1 MSDQNKRKIE
11 LLAPGGDA
19 DCVKAAISARAD
31 AVYCG
36 LGSFNA
42 RQRASNLSLEELGE
56 LVVIAAQH
64 TCKLYL
70 TLNTLVFDSEIP
82 EILTILEGVYKA
94 GIRTIIVQ
102 DLGLLHI
109 IKSNFPEIEV
119 HASTQLTT
127 HNKGQISFLS
137 RFGVAQVNLSRE
149 LSASEIQPLCDAA
162 HELNM
167 KVEVF
172 VHGAFCISFSGQCYM
187 SSNLC
192 GKSGNRGAC
201 VQPCRRLYSLPHAK
215 SGTSA
220 KAIFNLKDNFVFS
233 EADSLYNAGVD
244 SFKIEGRIK
253 KFPYVYN
260 VTSAWRDQIDALET
274 GREIRRD
281 DKRLSAVFNRK
292 FTSGYA
298 KGAIGEEMF
307 IDSSRDQSLKHIANV
322 AGYWADKKVLTLDT
336 DANLDENTEV
346 LIYTPD
352 FTFICKG
359 VCTKKIRSFEYQF
372 SIEHKLKGLIQDG
385 YQVFTQEISDDA
397 DRIKAIIDTM
407 HPVKIPLT
415 IKVSG
420 SVGEP
425 LRAVFQ
431 SPSDSVTLLSQLP
444 LSEASNRPLDKES
457 IMAQFSRLG
466 ATPFAIDSL
475 DVSEL
480 GVNCFIPQKE
490 LNRLR
495 CAAVEKL
502 SGITIDAS
510 RFAVPLI
517 AGDASQKPNV
527 RKVHFVDSL
536 SAGSIQGDTKFA
548 IVALIIPNCIENSDT
563 LAASINA
570 SKNVIPFFS
579 SVYIGKDFT
588 NAVGLLEKLD
598 RRMIITDNT
607 GIADVASR
615 SGRKWIAGPGFN
627 IVNSYAV
634 KALTTVNG
642 FCGVFIS
649 SEFSKDEIG
658 TVQIPSGI
666 DLWQPVNYKK
676 PIMTTR
682 QCLIRNISGCVKK
695 ECDNQC
701 LPKCN
706 RSATVTNTQG
716 KQFTVVKKPGFYTVV
731 MS

>member
-1 MSDQNKRKIE
+1 MSDQKKRNVE

-19 DCVKAAISARAD
+19 DCVKAAISAGAD

-42 RQRASNLSLEELGE
+42 RQRASNLSLEELQD
-56 LVVIAAQH
+56 LVTVAAQH
-64 TCKLYL
+64 GSKLYL
-70 TLNTLVFDSEIP
+70 TLNTLVFDHEIP
-82 EILTILEGVYKA
+82 EILTMLEGVYKA
-94 GIRTIIVQ
+94 GVRVIIVQ
-102 DLGLLHI
+102 DLGLLHL

-127 HNKGQISFLS
+127 HNEGQITFLS

-149 LSASEIQPLCDAA
+149 LSTKEIKPLCDTA
-162 HELNM
+162 HDLKM
-167 KVEVF
+167 RVEVF

-201 VQPCRRLYSLPHAK
+201 VQPCRRLYSLSNAK
-215 SGTSA
+215 DRSSA

-233 EADSLYNAGVD
+233 EADKIYNAGVD

-260 VTSAWRDQIDALET
+260 VASAWRDQIDALKD

-292 FTSGYA
+292 FTSGYID
-298 KGAIGEEMF
+298 GAIGADMF

-336 DANLDENTEV
+336 NANLEPDTEV
-346 LIYTPD
+346 LIYSPD

-359 VCTKKIRSFEYQF
+359 VCTKKLRPFEYQF
-372 SIEHKLKGLIQDG
+372 VIEHKLKGLICDG

-397 DRIKAIIDTM
+397 DRIKTIIDAM

-415 IKVSG
+415 IQVSG
-420 SVGEP
+420 TVGEP
-425 LRAVFQ
+425 LKAVFK
-431 SPSDSVTLLSQLP
+431 SPDDAVTLLSQLP
-444 LSEASNRPLDKES
+444 LSEASNRPLDKDGVL
-457 IMAQFSRLG
+457 AQFSRLG
-466 ATPFAIDSL
+466 TTQFTIESL
-475 DVSEL
+475 DITEL
-480 GVNCFIPQKE
+480 GTNCFIPQKE

-495 CAAVEKL
+495 CAAVDKL

-510 RFAVPLI
+510 RFTIPLI
-517 AGDASQKPNV
+517 SQDTSQKPNI
-527 RKVHFVDSL
+527 RKAYIVETL
-536 SAGSIQGDTKFA
+536 TGSGLQGDGKCN
-548 IVALIIPNCIENSDT
+548 IVALILPNCIEDVDF
-563 LAASINA
+563 LVASING
-570 SKNVIPFFS
+570 SKSVIPFFS
-579 SVYIGKDFT
+579 SILIGQDFT
-588 NAVGLLEKLD
+588 NAVALLDKLD

-615 SGRKWIAGPGFN
+615 AGRKWIAGPGFN

-634 KALTTVNG
+634 KALTTVSG
-642 FCGVFIS
+642 FCGVFLS
-649 SEFSKDEIG
+649 SEFSKDEVG
-658 TVQIPSGI
+658 QVQVPSGV
-666 DLWQPVNYKK
+666 DLWQAINYRK

-682 QCLIRNISGCVKK
+682 QCLIRNVSGCVKK
-695 ECDNQC
+695 QCDNQC

-716 KQFTVVKKPGFYTVV
+716 KQFTIVKKPGFYTVV
-731 MS
+731 LS

>member
-1 MSDQNKRKIE
+1 MQEQTKRTIE

-19 DCVKAAISARAD
+19 DCVKAAISAGAD

-56 LVVIAAQH
+56 LASIAARYS
-64 TCKLYL
+64 CKLYL
-70 TLNTLVFDSEIP
+70 TLNTLVFDKEIP

-94 GIRTIIVQ
+94 GIRAIIVQ
-102 DLGLLHI
+102 DFGLLHL

-127 HNKGQISFLS
+127 HNKGQIAFLS
-137 RFGVAQVNLSRE
+137 RLGVAQVNLSRE
-149 LSASEIQPLCDAA
+149 LSAHEIKPLCDTA
-162 HELNM
+162 HELKM

-201 VQPCRRLYSLPHAK
+201 VQPCRRLYSLPNAK
-215 SGTSA
+215 SGASA

-233 EADSLYNAGVD
+233 EADTLYNAGVD

-260 VTSAWRDQIDALET
+260 VTSAWREQVDALED

-292 FTSGYA
+292 FTSGYVDG
-298 KGAIGEEMF
+298 KISEEMF
-307 IDSSRDQSLKHIANV
+307 IDSSRDQSLTHIANV

-336 DANLDENTEV
+336 DVNLDANTEV

-359 VCTKKIRSFEYQF
+359 VCTKKLRPFEYEF
-372 SIEHKLKGLIQDG
+372 NIEHKLKGLICDG
-385 YQVFTQEISDDA
+385 YQVFTQEFSDDA

-407 HPVKIPLT
+407 HPVKTPLT
-415 IKVSG
+415 IRVSG

-425 LRAVFQ
+425 LKTVFM
-431 SPSDSVTLLSQLP
+431 SPSDSVTLLSQLL

-457 IMAQFSRLG
+457 LMAQFSRLG
-466 ATPFAIDSL
+466 ATQFTIESL
-475 DVSEL
+475 DASEL
-480 GVNCFIPQKE
+480 GTNCFIPQKE

-495 CAAVEKL
+495 CVAVEKL

-510 RFAVPLI
+510 RFAIPLI
-517 AGDASQKPNV
+517 AHDISQKPNI
-527 RKVHFVDSL
+527 RKAYFVDSL
-536 SAGSIQGDTKFA
+536 SGSGLQGDA
-548 IVALIIPNCIENSDT
+548 RCNIVALIIPNCIENVDS

-579 SVYIGKDFT
+579 SILIGQDFAS
-588 NAVGLLEKLD
+588 AVELLEKID

-627 IVNSYAV
+627 IVNSYSV

-642 FCGVFIS
+642 FCGVFLS
-649 SEFSKDEIG
+649 SEFSKDETG
-658 TVQIPSGI
+658 LVQIPSGI
-666 DLWQPVNYKK
+666 DQWQAVNYKK

-695 ECDNQC
+695 QCDNQC

-716 KQFTVVKKPGFYTVV
+716 KQFTVVKRPGFYTVV
-731 MS
+731 IS